1 MRLDVSGV
9 RGVCTVIKS
18 LFAQMSSRSALSMPI
33 CKEDDDNKRTHT
45 HTHTQGE
52 KEREKREME
61 TES

>member
-33 CKEDDDNKRTHT
+33 CKEDDDNKRTHA
-45 HTHTQGE
+45 QGE